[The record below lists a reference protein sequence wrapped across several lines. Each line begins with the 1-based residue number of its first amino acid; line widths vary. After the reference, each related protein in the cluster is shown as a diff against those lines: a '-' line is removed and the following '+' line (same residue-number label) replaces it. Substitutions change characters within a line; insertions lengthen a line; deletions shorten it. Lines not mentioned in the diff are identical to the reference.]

1 MPRITEITKA
11 GGDPILEAEFA
22 SEQELFGGV
31 INPSKVLAHCPPIL
45 RAAKKFYA
53 SFEESGE
60 LPATLLALAYVR
72 VSTINGCPF

>member
-1 MPRITEITKA
+1 M
-11 GGDPILEAEFA
+11 
-22 SEQELFGGV
+22 FGGV